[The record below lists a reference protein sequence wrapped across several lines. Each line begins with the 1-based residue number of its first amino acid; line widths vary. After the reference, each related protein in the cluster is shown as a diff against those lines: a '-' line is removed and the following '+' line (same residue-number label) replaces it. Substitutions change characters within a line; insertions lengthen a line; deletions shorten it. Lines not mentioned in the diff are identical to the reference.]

1 MMIFTQ
7 TMQTNILWE
16 KSARLKKVL
25 AFSVSPKLRSTSKKV
40 YQTNHCTLFS
50 VPNEGL
56 GIYIYIWD
64 DIMQYYSA
72 LKYLIIYPGGSHRVA
87 GFEAHSDRLASH
99 VPPVGRFSNRCE
111 KTTVNPSKNGY
122 TLW

>member
-16 KSARLKKVL
+16 KSAREKKVL

-56 GIYIYIWD
+56 G
-64 DIMQYYSA
+64 
-72 LKYLIIYPGGSHRVA
+72 
-87 GFEAHSDRLASH
+87 
-99 VPPVGRFSNRCE
+99 
-111 KTTVNPSKNGY
+111 
-122 TLW
+122 